1 MLCQDLVVAD
11 MEADLAEAATEV
23 AASAVDMA
31 VVSAVDA
38 AVVSAVDAAAD
49 FTVTSA
55 GIADRMDREDR
66 VVAGAFSS
74 RLWAAAAWV
83 RC

>member
-11 MEADLAEAATEV
+11 MEVDLAEAVTEV
-23 AASAVDMA
+23 AASAGDM
-31 VVSAVDA
+31 